1 MCAGS
6 AELRAGHDSLRQ
18 PSIIKRATR
27 TRLVF
32 ALLTSS
38 LFLISL
44 VFLILVEIGNVNAHQ
59 RRHSVQS
66 SVYFIKLDLSHI
78 IPRSVPNSILINSI
92 ARTLGLH
99 DFYQVGLWNFCEGY
113 GNTVDACSKPR
124 TMYWFNPVEILLS
137 ELLAGATIALPS
149 NIIDALALVRK
160 ASRWMFALFLTGT
173 CLTVPSILLAPL
185 SIYTRWASLPLTV
198 LAFLAALTTTVAAIV
213 ASAMFVIFKE
223 AIHSAADTVNI
234 GVELGAKMF
243 AFMWIASGAAILGWL
258 IQFGGCC
265 CCASRR
271 DVKTGRRK
279 GSKKAYAGRATGAVD
294 GGAGAGHERE
304 KPKIRKR
311 WMSNVE

>member
-18 PSIIKRATR
+18 PSIVKRATR

-160 ASRWMFALFLTGT
+160 ASRWMFALFLTGA
-173 CLTVPSILLAPL
+173 CLTVPSILLVPL

-271 DVKTGRRK
+271 DVKTGRRT

-311 WMSNVE
+311 WMSNME